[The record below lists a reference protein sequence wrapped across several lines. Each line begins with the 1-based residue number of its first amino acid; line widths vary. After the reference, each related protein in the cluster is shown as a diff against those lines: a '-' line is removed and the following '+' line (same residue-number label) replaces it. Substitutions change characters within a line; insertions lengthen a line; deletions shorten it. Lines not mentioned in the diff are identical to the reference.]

1 MPIKEINRTLT
12 KAIRTYKQLLPITS
26 RQLSLDQLTTKNVIA
41 HSMNDK
47 TFDKFTDNWEDFINN
62 LDKFWNL
69 LNAYK
74 EHFVDDVK
82 KEKLKGYLGNV
93 NGARTSDDL
102 LIYLD
107 KARNNSQHTL
117 WRHLR
122 ESRPMEVITGHGATI
137 TFESNGIKVTGEG
150 DAAKEVNILI
160 KPGIFL
166 LNQVKVIEGKKEI
179 EYDLPKNH
187 LGTSLKPM
195 ERVLPQIVGK
205 LGLEFYQNIFIEFK
219 KRI

>member
-1 MPIKEINRTLT
+1 LLPKINRGLN
-12 KAIRTYKQLLPITS
+12 
-26 RQLSLDQLTTKNVIA
+26 LSGLTTNNVIT
-41 HSMNDK
+41 HSLNDR
-47 TFDKFTDNWEDFINN
+47 TFTRFNENWEDFLNS

-74 EHFVDDVK
+74 EHHIEEIK
-82 KEKLKGYLGNV
+82 KEKLKGYLGNI
-93 NGARTSDDL
+93 NGKRTSDDL
-102 LIYLD
+102 LVYLD

-137 TFESNGIKVTGEG
+137 TFESNGITVTGEG
-150 DAAKEVNILI
+150 EAAKEVDVLF

-166 LNQVKVIEGKKEI
+166 LKQVKVIEGKKEI
-179 EYDLPKNH
+179 EYDLPVNH
-187 LGTSLKPM
+187 LGRPLKPM
-195 ERVLPQIVGK
+195 ERVLPQIIGK
-205 LGLEFYQNIFIEFK
+205 LGLEFYQNVFIEFK